1 MTRQTRR
8 TFLATA
14 GAVGF
19 AGCSSVAD
27 KTPFPADESE
37 RETRKGG
44 RTDVPVADDFEV
56 LDEWHA
62 VSRQGTLS
70 KSTDDA
76 YYGSHSFRSLRRKS
90 LKNRPPPQSLNA
102 SRTNRQP

>member
-19 AGCSSVAD
+19 AGCSSIAD
-27 KTPFPADESE
+27 ETPLPADESE
-37 RETRKGG
+37 RETRKSGPAG
-44 RTDVPVADDFEV
+44 VPVADDFGA

-76 YYGSHSFRSLRRKS
+76 YHGSHSFRSPRRES

-102 SRTNRQP
+102 SRTNLRP